1 MIVAALILDMA
12 AVAIMEYERTVSAT
26 VYKESLT
33 MAWILTLQSHGAFVN
48 VRY

>member
-12 AVAIMEYERTVSAT
+12 AVAIMEYERTASAT

-33 MAWILTLQSHGAFVN
+33 MAWILTLQSHRAFVS